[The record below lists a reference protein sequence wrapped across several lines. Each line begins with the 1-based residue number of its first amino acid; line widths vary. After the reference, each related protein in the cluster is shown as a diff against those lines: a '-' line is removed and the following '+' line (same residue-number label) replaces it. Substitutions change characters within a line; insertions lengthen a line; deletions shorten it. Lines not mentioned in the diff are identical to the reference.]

1 MDYPHIKRTPP
12 DPKPANAR
20 RPILLNPIQM
30 TLTPTTELPPFP
42 DRIPTVPLVV
52 IDYQLIK
59 AGHASEIERLFRAGK
74 ELGFW

>member
-1 MDYPHIKRTPP
+1 
-12 DPKPANAR
+12 
-20 RPILLNPIQM
+20 M

-52 IDYQLIK
+52 VDYQLIK